1 MTAMATARDALR
13 GRRGPPARGAAVPPV
28 VFRSRCR
35 PWGGPRG
42 ALVVALTV
50 LVTSVPVGQ
59 SVQAEA
65 PWLTVYDEAGRTK
78 WEVRMDVLVRT
89 DSGWEGER
97 VQVQL
102 YDQGTPHLVLRA
114 PRIRADRYGREWT
127 LLTDE
132 PSTVARSS
140 DPIVGEGEGFSFEC
154 REARWAG
161 GLVLVGLA
169 AEGRGVALTAAEAR
183 WQMGRAVQLTQAEVQ
198 FAGWRLEFESGTYEL
213 DGDRLVAGEVTVTG
227 HGMTVVGTAL
237 VAWPRVGKL
246 HVTEARVGRAP

>member
-1 MTAMATARDALR
+1 M
-13 GRRGPPARGAAVPPV
+13 
-28 VFRSRCR
+28 
-35 PWGGPRG
+35 
-42 ALVVALTV
+42 VALTV
-50 LVTSVPVGQ
+50 LFTPFSVGQ

-127 LLTDE
+127 LFTDE
-132 PSTVARSS
+132 PSPVERGVE
-140 DPIVGEGEGFSFEC
+140 PIVGEGEGFSFEC
-154 REARWAG
+154 REARWSG
-161 GLVLVGLA
+161 ELVLVGLA

-183 WQMGRAVQLTQAEVQ
+183 WQIGRAVQLSQAAVE

-213 DGDRLVAGEVTVTG
+213 DRDRLVTGGVTVTG
-227 HGMTVVGTAL
+227 HGMTVAGTAL
-237 VAWPRVGKL
+237 VAWPRAGTL

>member
-1 MTAMATARDALR
+1 M
-13 GRRGPPARGAAVPPV
+13 
-28 VFRSRCR
+28 
-35 PWGGPRG
+35 
-42 ALVVALTV
+42 VALTV
-50 LVTSVPVGQ
+50 LFTPFSGGQ

-97 VQVQL
+97 VEVQL

-132 PSTVARSS
+132 PSAVER
-140 DPIVGEGEGFSFEC
+140 IVGEGEGFSFEC
-154 REARWAG
+154 REARWSG

-183 WQMGRAVQLTQAEVQ
+183 WQIGRAVQLSQAEVE
-198 FAGWRLEFESGTYEL
+198 FAGWRLEFGSGTYEL
-213 DGDRLVAGEVTVTG
+213 DGDRLVAGEATVTG

-237 VAWPRVGKL
+237 VAWPRAGRL